1 MCLNDV
7 YIQDQNILIFNILK
21 WSKNSVRAG
30 QPGPAPVFLS
40 YLPYFLSR
48 FLPRPKSWHLWL
60 HHMSSPAQTTTRTR
74 TAGGNS
80 LKSQATSY
88 PISTC
93 ECGIKAIKNYFSYL
107 SFFLSWNVLTLR
119 TCLCARV
126 ISCPLPLLFSDPH
139 QSRLCHDIISHLT
152 PHSSVLEIRILI
164 TSPQPQTESQNSS
177 CCRDLMPV
185 CYVLPLES
193 FLVSFHKTRGLTRK
207 SIYIIG

>member
-1 MCLNDV
+1 MT
-7 YIQDQNILIFNILK
+7 YTHKTRTFLIFNILK

-48 FLPRPKSWHLWL
+48 FLPCPKSWHLWL
-60 HHMSSPAQTTTRTR
+60 HHMSSQLRPPPGPGQR
-74 TAGGNS
+74 GEIVSS
-80 LKSQATSY
+80 LRQHTMLW
-88 PISTC
+88 ISTC
-93 ECGIKAIKNYFSYL
+93 ECGKKAIKNYLFYS
-107 SFFLSWNVLTLR
+107 SFFRLWNVLTLR

-126 ISCPLPLLFSDPH
+126 ISCPLPLFSDPH

-164 TSPQPQTESQNSS
+164 TSPQPQTESQDSS

-185 CYVLPLES
+185 CYVLSLES
-193 FLVSFHKTRGLTRK
+193 FQVS
-207 SIYIIG
+207 